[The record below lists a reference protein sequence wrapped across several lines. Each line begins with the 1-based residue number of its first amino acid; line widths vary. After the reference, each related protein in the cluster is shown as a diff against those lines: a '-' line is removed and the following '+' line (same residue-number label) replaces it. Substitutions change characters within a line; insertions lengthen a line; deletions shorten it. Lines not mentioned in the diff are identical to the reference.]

1 MRLPSGYGSVV
12 KLSGNRRKPY
22 AVRVTASWTDE
33 GRQKYKYLSYHTT
46 HEDALMALAAYN
58 NDPSIIDTGKLTF
71 ADVYRR
77 WSAKA
82 FEGIDPRNKNRGDLE
97 RNYIRSKALHHM
109 KMNTIKTHQLQQIM
123 DGFKLAYSASS
134 KVKVLWVALF
144 DWAIV
149 NDVVDRNYAKYVK
162 VSSEIKSELHKPYS
176 DDEVKVLWDKVG
188 TIPNVDYIL
197 MSCYMGW
204 RPSELLDVK
213 ISNIDLA
220 ERTIKGGSKTE
231 AGKDRI
237 VPIHTR
243 IVPLIEARIQA
254 AKGDVLFY
262 TDRGNPMSYASL
274 KNNYWPQMMQDLGM
288 DHQPHDGRHTCST
301 NLDRKGANKMTIKFI
316 LGHKSQDVTEKVYTH
331 KVIEDLINAIDL
343 LD

>member
-33 GRQKYKYLSYHTT
+33 GRQKYKYLSYHTS

-58 NDPSIIDTGKLTF
+58 NDPSSVEAEKLTF
-71 ADVYRR
+71 ADVYRK
-77 WSAKA
+77 WSVKA
-82 FEGIDPRNKNRGDLE
+82 FEGVDPRNRNRGDLE
-97 RNYIRSKALHHM
+97 RNYIRSKALHNM
-109 KMNTIKTHQLQQIM
+109 RMTTIKTHQLQQIM
-123 DGFKLAYSASS
+123 DSFKLAYSASS

-162 VSSEIKSELHKPYS
+162 VSSEVKSELHKPYT
-176 DDEVKVLWDKVG
+176 DDEINTLWDKVG

-197 MSCYMGW
+197 MTCYMGW
-204 RPSELLDVK
+204 RPTELLELK
-213 ISNIDLA
+213 ISNIDLEA
-220 ERTIKGGSKTE
+220 RTAKGGSKTE

-262 TDRGNPMSYASL
+262 TEREKPMTYASL
-274 KNNYWPQMMQDLGM
+274 RNNYWPLLMKDLGM

-301 NLDRKGANKMTIKFI
+301 NLDRKNANDTAIKMI
-316 LGHKSQDVTEKVYTH
+316 LGHKLQDFTKRVYTH
-331 KVIEDLINAIDL
+331 KVIEDLIEAIDL